1 VSFTRDLLTGVAE
14 LLAAAD
20 IADWNPDGLYTST
33 QTALT
38 IGGLPPSPDRAI
50 SLAVYGTGRGGDDVT
65 EPDSNVQVQ
74 ARIRG
79 SADPRVADDLADDVF
94 DHLHGLA
101 NVRLSTGVWLLL
113 AQRRIVAPLDRDS
126 SGRWGRADS
135 YELLVVRPSPY
146 RP

>member
-1 VSFTRDLLTGVAE
+1 MSFTRDLLTGVAE
-14 LLAAAD
+14 LLAAAGV
-20 IADWNPDGLYTST
+20 ADWNPDGLYTPA

-38 IGGLPPSPDRAI
+38 IGGLPSSPDKAI
-50 SLAVYGTGRGGDDVT
+50 SLAVYGAGRGGDDVT
-65 EPDSNVQVQ
+65 EPDSNVQMQ

-79 SADPRVADDLADDVF
+79 SDDPRVTDDLADDLF
-94 DHLHGLA
+94 DELHGLA
-101 NVRLSTGVWLLL
+101 NVQLSTGVWLLL

-135 YELLVVRPSPY
+135 YELMVYRPSPH